1 MVIRYFYMLSSTIS
15 MLEALFGAV
24 CLRIHHAIS
33 LDQEDIYVVTYIY
46 P

>member
-1 MVIRYFYMLSSTIS
+1 MVVRYFYMLCSTIS
-15 MLEALFGAV
+15 ILEALFGAV
-24 CLRIHHAIS
+24 CLRIQHAVS